1 MLHGSC
7 AVLWRM
13 FKPRALVHLGKTAA
27 HTERD
32 AHLASTPGS
41 GHVIFPQPSQQPGGW
56 CVFASLTSTTME
68 NEEYVQQA
76 ECTGTVFL
84 YSP

>member
-1 MLHGSC
+1 MLHSRC

-41 GHVIFPQPSQQPGGW
+41 GHVIFRSRRNNQAGG
-56 CVFASLTSTTME
+56 AS
-68 NEEYVQQA
+68 
-76 ECTGTVFL
+76 
-84 YSP
+84 SPR